1 MICVRDLV
9 RDREGVTIVEF
20 AIVAPVMLTLIFGV
34 LDLGHGL
41 YMQSVLQGAVQSA
54 GRDSGLEGASGSQAA
69 IDEHVI
75 DSVKAVM
82 PFLDEDDIE
91 ISRSNYETFSD
102 VGTPEDFDDSND
114 NETYDDTE
122 CFTDRNGNAQWDSD
136 VGVDGLGGADDVV
149 HYEVTVTYSRFFPL
163 WKLIGLPHRTQ
174 ASAATIM
181 RSQPFGQQ
189 ASRSS
194 VRMCP

>member
-9 RDREGVTIVEF
+9 RDREGVTI
-20 AIVAPVMLTLIFGV
+20 ANSTIVAPVMLTLIFGV

-91 ISRSNYETFSD
+91 ISRSNYETFSE

-136 VGVDGLGGADDVV
+136 VGMDGLGGADDVV

>member
-91 ISRSNYETFSD
+91 ISRSNYETFSE

-136 VGVDGLGGADDVV
+136 VGMDGLGGADDVV

>member
-9 RDREGVTIVEF
+9 CDREGVTIVEF

-136 VGVDGLGGADDVV
+136 VGMDGLGGADDVV

>member
-91 ISRSNYETFSD
+91 ISRSNY
-102 VGTPEDFDDSND
+102 
-114 NETYDDTE
+114 
-122 CFTDRNGNAQWDSD
+122 
-136 VGVDGLGGADDVV
+136 
-149 HYEVTVTYSRFFPL
+149 
-163 WKLIGLPHRTQ
+163 
-174 ASAATIM
+174 
-181 RSQPFGQQ
+181 
-189 ASRSS
+189 
-194 VRMCP
+194 

>member
-9 RDREGVTIVEF
+9 RNREGVTIVEF

-136 VGVDGLGGADDVV
+136 VGMDGLGGADDVV

>member
-91 ISRSNYETFSD
+91 ISRSNYETFSE

>member
-1 MICVRDLV
+1 M
-9 RDREGVTIVEF
+9 
-20 AIVAPVMLTLIFGV
+20 
-34 LDLGHGL
+34 
-41 YMQSVLQGAVQSA
+41 
-54 GRDSGLEGASGSQAA
+54 
-69 IDEHVI
+69 
-75 DSVKAVM
+75 
-82 PFLDEDDIE
+82 
-91 ISRSNYETFSD
+91 
-102 VGTPEDFDDSND
+102 
-114 NETYDDTE
+114 
-122 CFTDRNGNAQWDSD
+122 
-136 VGVDGLGGADDVV
+136 DGLGGADDVV

>member
-136 VGVDGLGGADDVV
+136 VGMDGLGGADDVV